1 MHDPGC
7 HDVDPDPLRRVMYA
21 IGAATAA
28 KLTMKVSPSR
38 TFRPGAMWVTA
49 WIIPPQKPSAPA
61 FSSVSAAT

>member
-1 MHDPGC
+1 M
-7 HDVDPDPLRRVMYA
+7 MYA

-28 KLTMKVSPSR
+28 KLTMNVSPSR

-49 WIIPPQKPSAPA
+49 CTIPPQKPSAPA